1 MRKAMYAVVTKD
13 KDRLIRCIADS
24 PQELAALIGKSE
36 SAVVR
41 AFAINRYRN
50 TKNSKYEIIIID
62 E

>member
-24 PQELAALIGKSE
+24 PQELATMIGKSE

-50 TKNSKYEIIIID
+50 TKNSKYEIIVID